1 MDYVIILALFLS
13 PLLSYGL
20 APTNTAKKNNDH
32 RVKMVKKLLNQKG
45 SLAVSRGKYTQL
57 DYPLCVRSRFEEYSL
72 SGYFHKLIYYEEKEK
87 GSGILGKR
95 HTLRAFFEVKANDAL
110 SLLVHAYMSG
120 GFEDHRI
127 SGSYDILY
135 ADNTCFIVATP
146 RKAISQCLL
155 WRRAAATKAQRAP
168 CRKAFR
174 KLCSQYPGH
183 KFVYAKERCTPSDDL

>member
-110 SLLVHAYMSG
+110 SLLVHAYM
-120 GFEDHRI
+120 
-127 SGSYDILY
+127 
-135 ADNTCFIVATP
+135 T
-146 RKAISQCLL
+146 ISQCLL

>member
-87 GSGILGKR
+87 KSFLRSQSKRRTEPSRPCLHDNFAMLTLEASSCYKSAACSMQEGIQ
-95 HTLRAFFEVKANDAL
+95 KAVQ
-110 SLLVHAYMSG
+110 SVS
-120 GFEDHRI
+120 R
-127 SGSYDILY
+127 
-135 ADNTCFIVATP
+135 T
-146 RKAISQCLL
+146 
-155 WRRAAATKAQRAP
+155 
-168 CRKAFR
+168 
-174 KLCSQYPGH
+174 
-183 KFVYAKERCTPSDDL
+183 

>member
-146 RKAISQCLL
+146 RKAEYKYLPHTTQVAFFCRYHIGMEHQHCL
-155 WRRAAATKAQRAP
+155 KG
-168 CRKAFR
+168 K
-174 KLCSQYPGH
+174 K
-183 KFVYAKERCTPSDDL
+183 

>member
-32 RVKMVKKLLNQKG
+32 RVKMVK
-45 SLAVSRGKYTQL
+45 
-57 DYPLCVRSRFEEYSL
+57 
-72 SGYFHKLIYYEEKEK
+72 K